1 MQSKAVAHDFS
12 VEQLVP
18 YFQPIFDLN
27 IHKVSR
33 YECLSRLVTANDNIY
48 YPNEFLNIVSRDQ
61 SNSSIT
67 QRMLELS
74 AAYCIPRNM
83 PCSINMFY
91 TDVFDSEL
99 KSWLR
104 EKFANYQTNL
114 LGIELSFESV
124 REQPYMLHSLIK
136 EMPSLYTTVEEVTQL
151 DKQLKSI
158 IACGVDA
165 IKVSAQKVNFLS
177 KHQSDVKNL
186 KSLIDY
192 CKEKHCTLV
201 VEDIENHAILEKT
214 IEMGIE
220 FGQGF
225 YLSKP
230 SGCMKSL
237 KQV

>member
-1 MQSKAVAHDFS
+1 MQSIAVADDFS
-12 VEQLVP
+12 LEQLVP

-33 YECLSRLVTANDNIY
+33 YECLSRLVTANDTIY
-48 YPNEFLNIVSRDQ
+48 YPNELLYIVSQDQ

-83 PCSINMFY
+83 PCSINMFQ
-91 TDVFDSEL
+91 TDFFDSKL

-104 EKFANYQTNL
+104 EKFNTYQTNL
-114 LGIELSFESV
+114 LGIELSFHSV
-124 REQPYMLHSLIK
+124 REQPRTLHSLVE
-136 EMPSLYTTVEEVTQL
+136 EMPSLYTTVEEVTHL
-151 DKQLKSI
+151 DNQLKSVI
-158 IACGVDA
+158 SCGVDA
-165 IKVSAQKVNFLS
+165 IKISAKKVNFLS
-177 KHQSDVKNL
+177 KDKSDI
-186 KSLIDY
+186 KSLETLIDY
-192 CKEKHCTLV
+192 CKEKQCTLV
-201 VEDIENHAILEKT
+201 VEHIESDAVLEKT
-214 IEMGIE
+214 IDMGIE

-230 SGCMKSL
+230 SGCMTSL